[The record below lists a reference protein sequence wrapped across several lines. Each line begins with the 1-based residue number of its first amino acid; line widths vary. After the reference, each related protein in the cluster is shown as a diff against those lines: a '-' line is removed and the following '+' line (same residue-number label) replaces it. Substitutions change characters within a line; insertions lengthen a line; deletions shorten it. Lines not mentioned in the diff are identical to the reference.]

1 MSEEFK
7 QIEEIEA
14 YAKLEGL
21 NKKEFLSKLN
31 IFLGRDPSKT
41 DDSNDQIIFIA
52 ESQKISR
59 KHARI
64 YWDKDLCNWYIQNLS
79 KNKTIVNGKSLKK
92 DDPPLL
98 LNPHSAIRIDK
109 IKVYFFPAYE
119 EK

>member
-7 QIEEIEA
+7 TIEDIES

-21 NKKEFLSKLN
+21 NKKEFINKLN
-31 IFLGRDPSKT
+31 VFLGRDPSKN
-41 DDSNDQIIFIA
+41 DDSHDQIIFIA

-64 YWDKDLCNWYIQNLS
+64 YWDNDSCNWYIQNLS

-92 DDPPLL
+92 DDPPFLL
-98 LNPHSAIRIDK
+98 EPLSAIRIDK
-109 IKVYFFPAYE
+109 VKVYFFPAFE